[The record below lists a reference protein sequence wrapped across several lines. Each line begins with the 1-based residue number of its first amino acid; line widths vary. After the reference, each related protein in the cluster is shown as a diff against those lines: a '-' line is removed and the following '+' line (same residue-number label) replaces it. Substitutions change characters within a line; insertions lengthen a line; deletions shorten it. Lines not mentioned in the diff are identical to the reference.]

1 MAEKKK
7 FSMAKLA
14 NDYCPEGFE
23 DAKDNYVRI
32 DDIIGKE
39 IEIVKFD
46 FVVST
51 NLEKYN
57 AGNEEGVHI
66 MFRLEDEKELSRT
79 LSHSK
84 QIVKGFK
91 NLEKAIGGKV
101 LIEPIV
107 TKIIKKPTKDNHTMY
122 DFEF

>member
-1 MAEKKK
+1 MADKKL
-7 FSMAKLA
+7 SMAKLA

-23 DAKDNYVRI
+23 DAKDNYVKI
-32 DDIIGKE
+32 DDILGKE
-39 IEIVKFD
+39 IEITKFD

-57 AGNEEGVHI
+57 AGNEKGVHI
-66 MFRLEDEKELSRT
+66 MFRIGDDKELSRT

-84 QIVKGFK
+84 QIVKGFE
-91 NLEKAIGGKV
+91 NLEKAIGGKT
-101 LIEPIV
+101 LTEPIF
-107 TKIIKKPTKDNHTMY
+107 TKIVKKPTKDNHIMY